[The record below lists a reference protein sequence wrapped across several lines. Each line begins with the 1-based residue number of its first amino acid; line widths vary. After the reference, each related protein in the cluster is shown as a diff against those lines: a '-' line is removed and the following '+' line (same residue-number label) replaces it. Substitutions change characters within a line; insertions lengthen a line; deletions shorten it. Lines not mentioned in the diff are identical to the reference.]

1 MNVKVVLKQSQ
12 NLCHAKIQNTK
23 YKNTSD
29 VLKNVY
35 FWHVLIYVGY
45 SLFLYV
51 FLDWAIREN
60 LGF

>member
-23 YKNTSD
+23 YKSTSD